1 LLFAAA
7 RAQTVQ
13 SVIRPAL
20 ADGKVVL
27 CDRYVD
33 SSLAYQGWGRG
44 LGEQD
49 ILTLNVWGTQ
59 GLFPDL
65 VILLHLEPERGL
77 LRSTEAPDRM
87 ELEGQD
93 FHAKVADAYL
103 RIAEEH
109 PERIVVIEA
118 DRQQAE
124 VFDDVRGALEKA
136 LGEREDGT
144 GDRPGIHAPADEEAD
159 VDGAAGPTDPWA
171 R

>member
-1 LLFAAA
+1 
-7 RAQTVQ
+7 
-13 SVIRPAL
+13 
-20 ADGKVVL
+20 
-27 CDRYVD
+27 
-33 SSLAYQGWGRG
+33 
-44 LGEQD
+44 
-49 ILTLNVWGTQ
+49 
-59 GLFPDL
+59 
-65 VILLHLEPERGL
+65 
-77 LRSTEAPDRM
+77 M

-144 GDRPGIHAPADEEAD
+144 GDRPGIHAPAEGEAD
-159 VDGAAGPTDPWA
+159 VDDAAGPVDPWA